1 MEESYVSDPAL
12 PLSLS
17 ISFPSNVSLGDTAIW
32 LFIAAWAELL
42 DVSFGIWSWFYD
54 FSIIPL
60 HFLYVSF
67 ASLELLL
74 HQWTLSPY
82 IPCTFTFSSLPRA
95 SQHSCLVS
103 APFIPFFFLT
113 FLCFLLAQGAPS
125 HSETVDWAQASAS
138 LCYNPI
144 HPGSR
149 RWPQRHCW
157 RRKGKMQTIP
167 EEVQPWSSTLG

>member
-1 MEESYVSDPAL
+1 MASSASCACAGSASAEAMKTSLNLSTFPFPLSLGMEESYVSDPAL

-17 ISFPSNVSLGDTAIW
+17 ISFPSNVSLGDAAIW

-74 HQWTLSPY
+74 HQ
-82 IPCTFTFSSLPRA
+82 
-95 SQHSCLVS
+95 
-103 APFIPFFFLT
+103 
-113 FLCFLLAQGAPS
+113 
-125 HSETVDWAQASAS
+125 
-138 LCYNPI
+138 
-144 HPGSR
+144 
-149 RWPQRHCW
+149 
-157 RRKGKMQTIP
+157 
-167 EEVQPWSSTLG
+167 

>member
-17 ISFPSNVSLGDTAIW
+17 ISFPSNVSLGDAAIW
-32 LFIAAWAELL
+32 LFIAAWALRCIL
-42 DVSFGIWSWFYD
+42 WNLVLVLW
-54 FSIIPL
+54 
-60 HFLYVSF
+60 FLYHSF
-67 ASLELLL
+67 AFSVCLICFPWATVASVNPVSLYPMYFHVFFSPQSFSTFLLGFC
-74 HQWTLSPY
+74 SFY
-82 IPCTFTFSSLPRA
+82 SI
-95 SQHSCLVS
+95 
-103 APFIPFFFLT
+103 FFLT

-149 RWPQRHCW
+149 HWPQRHCW

-167 EEVQPWSSTLG
+167 EEVQPWSSALG